1 MNQKCYRIRKFTDI
15 YIKTITMRITESQL
29 RKAVRQQIA
38 AILKEEEEQNPQMG
52 MQAPEEQPQEEPEQE
67 EVSKATKMAQKLV
80 ERIKQDSEL
89 TSAESITDMFVVFME
104 SMGFSNETKL
114 QVLRNVKTETVR

>member
-1 MNQKCYRIRKFTDI
+1 
-15 YIKTITMRITESQL
+15 MRITESQL

-38 AILKEEEEQNPQMG
+38 AILKEEEEQNPNAQMDAP
-52 MQAPEEQPQEEPEQE
+52 APEEEQPQE

>member
-1 MNQKCYRIRKFTDI
+1 
-15 YIKTITMRITESQL
+15 MRITESQL

-38 AILKEEEEQNPQMG
+38 AILKEEEEQNPNAQMDAP
-52 MQAPEEQPQEEPEQE
+52 APEEEQPQE

-89 TSAESITDMFVVFME
+89 TSAESITDMFIVFME

-114 QVLRNVKTETVR
+114 QVLRNVKTETVK

>member
-1 MNQKCYRIRKFTDI
+1 
-15 YIKTITMRITESQL
+15 MRITESQL

-38 AILKEEEEQNPQMG
+38 AILREEEEEQKPQMDAP
-52 MQAPEEQPQEEPEQE
+52 APEEEPQEEPEQE

-89 TSAESITDMFVVFME
+89 TSAESVTDMVVVFME

-114 QVLRNVKTETVR
+114 QILRNVKTETVH

>member
-1 MNQKCYRIRKFTDI
+1 
-15 YIKTITMRITESQL
+15 MRITESQL

-38 AILKEEEEQNPQMG
+38 AILKEEEEQNPNAQMD
-52 MQAPEEQPQEEPEQE
+52 APAPEEEQPQEEPEQE

-114 QVLRNVKTETVR
+114 QVLRNVKTETIR

>member
-1 MNQKCYRIRKFTDI
+1 
-15 YIKTITMRITESQL
+15 MRITESQL

-38 AILKEEEEQNPQMG
+38 AILKEEEEQNPQMR
-52 MQAPEEQPQEEPEQE
+52 MQSPEEQPEVEPEQE

-89 TSAESITDMFVVFME
+89 TSAESIQDMFVVFME

-114 QVLRNVKTETVR
+114 QILRNVKTETVK

>member
-1 MNQKCYRIRKFTDI
+1 
-15 YIKTITMRITESQL
+15 MRITESQL
-29 RKAVRQQIA
+29 RKAVRREIA
-38 AILKEEEEQNPQMG
+38 AILKEEDEQNPQMG
-52 MQAPEEQPQEEPEQE
+52 GPAPEEQPKEEPEQE
-67 EVSKATKMAQKLV
+67 EVSKATRMAQKLV

-89 TSAESITDMFVVFME
+89 TSAESITDMFIVFLE

>member
-1 MNQKCYRIRKFTDI
+1 
-15 YIKTITMRITESQL
+15 MRITESQL
-29 RKAVRQQIA
+29 RKAVRREIA
-38 AILKEEEEQNPQMG
+38 AILKEEEEEQNPQMDAP
-52 MQAPEEQPQEEPEQE
+52 APEEEPQEEPEQE

-89 TSAESITDMFVVFME
+89 TSAESITDMVIVFME

-114 QVLRNVKTETVR
+114 QILRNVKTETVH

>member
-1 MNQKCYRIRKFTDI
+1 
-15 YIKTITMRITESQL
+15 MRITESQL

-52 MQAPEEQPQEEPEQE
+52 MQTPEEQPEEEQPQEEA
-67 EVSKATKMAQKLV
+67 SKATQMAQKLV
-80 ERIKQDSEL
+80 QRIKQDSEL

-114 QVLRNVKTETVR
+114 QVLRNVKIETVR

>member
-1 MNQKCYRIRKFTDI
+1 
-15 YIKTITMRITESQL
+15 MRITESQL
-29 RKAVRQQIA
+29 RKTVRRQIA

-89 TSAESITDMFVVFME
+89 TSAESVTDMVIVFME

-114 QVLRNVKTETVR
+114 QILRNVKTETVH

>member
-1 MNQKCYRIRKFTDI
+1 
-15 YIKTITMRITESQL
+15 MRITESQL
-29 RKAVRQQIA
+29 RKAVRRQIT

-52 MQAPEEQPQEEPEQE
+52 MQAPEEQPEAEPEQE

>member
-1 MNQKCYRIRKFTDI
+1 
-15 YIKTITMRITESQL
+15 MRITESQL

-52 MQAPEEQPQEEPEQE
+52 MQAPEEQPEPEQE
-67 EVSKATKMAQKLV
+67 EVSKATQMAQKLV
-80 ERIKQDSEL
+80 QRIKQDSEL

>member
-1 MNQKCYRIRKFTDI
+1 
-15 YIKTITMRITESQL
+15 MRITESQL

-38 AILKEEEEQNPQMG
+38 AILKEEEEQNPNAQMDAP
-52 MQAPEEQPQEEPEQE
+52 APEEEQPQE

-114 QVLRNVKTETVR
+114 QILRNVKTETVR

>member
-1 MNQKCYRIRKFTDI
+1 
-15 YIKTITMRITESQL
+15 MRITESQL

-38 AILKEEEEQNPQMG
+38 AILKEEEEQNPNAQMDAP
-52 MQAPEEQPQEEPEQE
+52 APEEEQPQE

-89 TSAESITDMFVVFME
+89 TSAESITDMLVVFLN
-104 SMGFSNETKL
+104 SMNFSNETKL
-114 QVLRNVKTETVR
+114 QVLRNAKTETVR

>member
-1 MNQKCYRIRKFTDI
+1 
-15 YIKTITMRITESQL
+15 MRITESQL

-52 MQAPEEQPQEEPEQE
+52 MQAPEEQPEPEQE

>member
-1 MNQKCYRIRKFTDI
+1 
-15 YIKTITMRITESQL
+15 MRITESQL

-38 AILKEEEEQNPQMG
+38 AILREEEEQNPNSLMG
-52 MQAPEEQPQEEPEQE
+52 TPAPEEQPEAEPEQE
-67 EVSKATKMAQKLV
+67 EASKATKMAQKLV

-89 TSAESITDMFVVFME
+89 TSAESVTDMVIVFME

-114 QVLRNVKTETVR
+114 QILRNVKTETVK

>member
-1 MNQKCYRIRKFTDI
+1 
-15 YIKTITMRITESQL
+15 MRITESQL

-52 MQAPEEQPQEEPEQE
+52 MQAPEEQPEE
-67 EVSKATKMAQKLV
+67 EVSKATRMAQKLV
-80 ERIKQDSEL
+80 EKIKQDSEL

>member
-1 MNQKCYRIRKFTDI
+1 
-15 YIKTITMRITESQL
+15 MRITESQL
-29 RKAVRQQIA
+29 RKTVRRQIA

-52 MQAPEEQPQEEPEQE
+52 MQAPEAEPEQE
-67 EVSKATKMAQKLV
+67 EASKATKMAQKLV